1 MKIRIIYRLKISDQI
16 AEMAVA
22 LAVDIFIF
30 FQHLIKIQGP
40 VHGKLNIPFEE
51 IFHRQMERI
60 HHLVKHLIGIVCK
73 IHKISAF
80 QTVILLLAAVTVKN
94 IQEFLAGRSS
104 VAISRFRSPL
114 LIDTPTDIFIFFV
127 TLRFEKRLVH

>member
-1 MKIRIIYRLKISDQI
+1 
-16 AEMAVA
+16 MAVA

-80 QTVILLLAAVTVKN
+80 QTVILLLAAVTVQN
-94 IQEFLAGRSS
+94 IQEFLRRK
-104 VAISRFRSPL
+104 IFRRNIQIQKSALDRYSHGHFHL
-114 LIDTPTDIFIFFV
+114 LRYLKV
-127 TLRFEKRLVH
+127 